1 MAYATEII
9 LSHLVFLPPVI
20 YLKLSVRYVQYVT
33 TALSTSPFQ
42 RSRMIERGKI
52 APKNRLHE
60 LIKTESI
67 ATEIKTKKPKK
78 LKLKVEVTELPF
90 HPATILNLGCF
101 YEPQSC

>member
-9 LSHLVFLPPVI
+9 LSHLVFLPSVI

-42 RSRMIERGKI
+42 RSRMIKRGKI

-67 ATEIKTKKPKK
+67 ATEIKTKK
-78 LKLKVEVTELPF
+78 
-90 HPATILNLGCF
+90 NLRN
-101 YEPQSC
+101 SS